1 MLNSGDGA
9 ALVNVIEQLPN
20 NITDYLRWSAALF
33 AREITGTSLAR
44 CR

>member
-20 NITDYLRWSAALF
+20 NITDYRPVLFALF
-33 AREITGTSLAR
+33 ASKITGTSLAR
-44 CR
+44 YR